1 MGLFDFL
8 KPKKNELN
16 DMMAQMSASFFPKG
30 EKDINAVTDAVLHIL
45 NNKISRDEAKNIA
58 LKSVAISRISK
69 AFSKE
74 RLKAHLAGYCLQ
86 HFNDKQVETFHGYL
100 ILLTTGIMM
109 FRKTPSE
116 IVRDGDTWL
125 IPK

>member
-8 KPKKNELN
+8 KPKKNELK

-30 EKDINAVTDAVLHIL
+30 EKDINAVTDAVLRIL
-45 NNKISRDEAKNIA
+45 NNKINREEAKNIG

-69 AFSKE
+69 EFSKE

-86 HFNDKQVETFHGYL
+86 HFNDKQIENFHGYL
-100 ILLTTGIMM
+100 SLLAVGSMM
-109 FRKTPSE
+109 FGKTPSE
-116 IVRDGDTWL
+116 IVHDGDTWI